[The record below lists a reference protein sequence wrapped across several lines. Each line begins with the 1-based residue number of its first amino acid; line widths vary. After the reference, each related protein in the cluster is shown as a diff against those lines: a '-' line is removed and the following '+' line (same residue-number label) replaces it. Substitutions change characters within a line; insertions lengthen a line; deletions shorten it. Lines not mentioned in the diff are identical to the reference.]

1 MFDRFASVQVLEASV
16 IFRKAFDLPPHS
28 FPPLERFR
36 SYELAADYYAYSGMN
51 FQTVTYTEYPLPVE
65 QVNR

>member
-1 MFDRFASVQVLEASV
+1 VFDRFASIQVLEASV
-16 IFRKAFDLPPHS
+16 IFRKVFDLPPHP